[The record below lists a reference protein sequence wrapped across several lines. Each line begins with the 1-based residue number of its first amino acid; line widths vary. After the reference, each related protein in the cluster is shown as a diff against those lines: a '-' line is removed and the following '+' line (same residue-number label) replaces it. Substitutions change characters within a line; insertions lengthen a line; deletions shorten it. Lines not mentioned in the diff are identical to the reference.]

1 MGSNNIIVR
10 EYLESLKEDG
20 ELDYLFPI
28 LLNLMGF
35 RVVTTARESKG
46 QPQYGKDI
54 IAVAID
60 DDGIKKRFYFE
71 LKGHSDK
78 DINDT
83 VLNKKDG
90 IIDSLKASKYT
101 PYNDSSIPGFNELPI
116 KYVLVHNGILKSN
129 TRATFNG
136 FIDELFPDGNF
147 DRWGI
152 YKLSD
157 LFNDYLFSEYLFTDD
172 QSLSLFKKTLV
183 LLDAPQ
189 NDYRD
194 FKSLVDL
201 QIEKIAHIKKG
212 RAFNKFFA
220 TQNLLASVVLH
231 YSKDNNNLEA
241 AKQCLTYLLL
251 KTWAWILNNNLEG
264 KSGVKKAFSRLV
276 STHFRM
282 LDLYFQR
289 TLEVA
294 KLENGLYAEQGG
306 PFEEVG
312 YPLRSFEYLNYLIY
326 FFEARLYFPSFSK
339 KPTKSKQN
347 ILRSKQKD
355 ILIQLIENNDGC
367 QRPVLDYHSIAILNV
382 VLFVLQKGDLR
393 DKDLQFI
400 GEYLFSILD
409 NILIINTVRGRF
421 PHVGEEIDLVKKIRS
436 NKPRKKEKGLPPT
449 LLVTILFE
457 LISKI
462 DFNHAYGSF
471 KTGFKEKLNFQTAHP
486 NFNDFDIEQLLFQKH
501 FDREFYVETNIA
513 LKETLKEFKEDIES
527 RDFDCIEYR
536 TDKAG
541 FPFLRKLAHIY
552 FKNELFVDEWRE
564 IKKAANNV
572 SYEKP

>member
-28 LLNLMGF
+28 LLYLMGF

-54 IAVAID
+54 IAIGLD
-60 DDGIKKRFYFE
+60 EDGVKKRFYFE

-172 QSLSLFKKTLV
+172 QSLRLFKKTLV

-194 FKSLVDL
+194 FKRLVDI
-201 QIEKIAHIKKG
+201 QIEKIADIKKG
-212 RAFNKFFA
+212 RAFSKFFA

-264 KSGVKKAFSRLV
+264 KAGVKKAFSKLV
-276 STHFRM
+276 AIQFRM
-282 LDLYFQR
+282 LDLFFQQ

-306 PFEEVG
+306 SFEEVG
-312 YPLRSFEYLNYLIY
+312 YPVRSFEYLNYLIY
-326 FFEARLYFPSFSK
+326 FFEARLYFPHFNR
-339 KPTKSKQN
+339 KPTTAKQN
-347 ILRSKQKD
+347 ILRRKQKD
-355 ILIQLIENNDGC
+355 LLIQLIENNDGC
-367 QRPVLDYHSIAILNV
+367 QRPILDYHSISILNV
-382 VLFVLQKGDLR
+382 VLFFLQKDDLR
-393 DKDLQFI
+393 EKDLRFI
-400 GEYLFSILD
+400 RNYLFTTIE

-421 PHVGEEIDLVKKIRS
+421 PHVGGVIDLVKKIRRS
-436 NKPRKKEKGLPPT
+436 KPKKKERGLPPS

-457 LISKI
+457 LVAIVN
-462 DFNHAYGSF
+462 FNQAYESF
-471 KTGFKEKLNFQTAHP
+471 SDGFKGKLNLQTAHP
-486 NFNDFDIEQLLFQKH
+486 KFKDFNIEQLLFEKH
-501 FDREFYVETNIA
+501 FDQEFYVETSID
-513 LKETLKEFKEDIES
+513 LKTTLEEFKNEIAE
-527 RDFDCIEYR
+527 RDFESIEYR

-552 FKNELFVDEWRE
+552 YKNELFVDEWRGKL
-564 IKKAANNV
+564 IKTAMYKRH
-572 SYEKP
+572 

>member
-35 RVVTTARESKG
+35 RVVTTAKESKG

-54 IAVAID
+54 IAIGID

-78 DINDT
+78 DIDDT

-136 FIDELFPDGNF
+136 FIDELFPYGNF

-172 QSLSLFKKTLV
+172 ESLRLFKKTLV

-201 QIEKIAHIKKG
+201 QIEKIADIKKG
-212 RAFNKFFA
+212 RAFSKFFA

-231 YSKDNNNLEA
+231 YSKDNDNIEA

-251 KTWAWILNNNLEG
+251 KTWAWILKNNLEG
-264 KSGVKKAFSRLV
+264 KAGVKKAFSRLV

-282 LDLYFQR
+282 LDLFFQR
-289 TLEVA
+289 TIEVA
-294 KLENGLYAEQGG
+294 ALENGLYAEQGG

-326 FFEARLYFPSFSK
+326 FFEARLYFPDFNKEPATVK
-339 KPTKSKQN
+339 KN
-347 ILRSKQKD
+347 ILRRKQKD
-355 ILIQLIENNDGC
+355 LLIQLIENNNGC
-367 QRPVLDYHSIAILNV
+367 QRPILDYHSISILNV
-382 VLFVLQKGDLR
+382 VLFFLQKDDLR
-393 DKDLQFI
+393 DQDLRFV
-400 GEYLFSILD
+400 GEYLFTTIE

-421 PHVGEEIDLVKKIRS
+421 PPVGSEIDLVKKIRS
-436 NKPRKKEKGLPPT
+436 NKPEKERKGLPPS

-457 LISKI
+457 LV
-462 DFNHAYGSF
+462 A
-471 KTGFKEKLNFQTAHP
+471 KLNFAHAYNSFSDGFRDKLNLQTAHP
-486 NFNDFDIEQLLFQKH
+486 NFNDFDIEQLLFEKH
-501 FDREFYVETNIA
+501 FDREFYVETSIV
-513 LKETLKEFKEDIES
+513 LKSSLKGFKEDIEA
-527 RDFDCIEYR
+527 RDFESIDYR

-541 FPFLRKLAHIY
+541 YPFLRKLAHIY
-552 FKNELFVDEWRE
+552 FKNELFVDEWRD
-564 IKKAANNV
+564 KLK
-572 SYEKP
+572 SR